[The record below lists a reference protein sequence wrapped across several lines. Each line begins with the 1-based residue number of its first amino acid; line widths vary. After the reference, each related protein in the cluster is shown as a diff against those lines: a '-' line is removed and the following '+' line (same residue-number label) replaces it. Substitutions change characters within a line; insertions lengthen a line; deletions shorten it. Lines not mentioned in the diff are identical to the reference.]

1 MKKLLLATLALVFIA
16 AQVVLPSAPSV
27 NAKVSSVRVTYFKPP
42 QVGVAST
49 YKIEIDINQTVE
61 IHGWITIIFPDDW
74 TMPDTAKPSA
84 GLSDAE
90 SNELER
96 ILNSIYLATS
106 PCTKCQGLPVIKTN
120 KRTNPEYKRKYGLDS
135 ENSIT
140 FWSHIKL
147 EPNGPYDPIPITV
160 ASRAGFKNSK
170 TPGKYRIGIRTQF
183 EQDTVYSNEIT
194 VVKSSVE
201 PATVTL
207 TNPAI
212 GEKSGYNIR
221 FHVGEG
227 GSLDRSTSRISMVF
241 PKGTTLPEKID
252 TNLVKINGRPLAV
265 EPSIHIPSSS
275 MSFITPIDIEN
286 LGEINVDISE
296 KAGIRN
302 TTTKGD
308 YIIQI
313 RSDFEPDPVDSKPF
327 TIVRAG
333 QKPQVDPP
341 YAGQIASYKFS
352 VDFPKSLNEN
362 DMIEI
367 IFPRETTV
375 PTYIKQDTVIIN
387 GTPCK
392 QKPGVVAE
400 ERKVRI
406 YSPAVIKPGSIMI
419 EFTKDAKIKN
429 PENPGD
435 YIIKFSGQV
444 VDGVFPTDPYSILIK
459 RMSIDSVKVTPM
471 NASEVAEWDLVGTLA
486 YVSPLEVGDTMV
498 LTFPE
503 GTEMPSLFDGC
514 ITIGGV
520 PAKASGS
527 GSTLTLTM
535 PQRIEN
541 GGEFKILISKDC
553 GVKNPPVSSDKHII
567 KISSSKDPAGG
578 ESETF
583 FIAPPLPVSTLKIL
597 KSNGTDSNG
606 NTIWVEA
613 KPDGKDDWFK
623 TPPAIDFSV
632 NSPTA
637 TIKMWWNTETDKAI
651 DWQIGKPLAIA
662 DQQRLDMLHWQAL
675 DAYGNE
681 EVRSFEFK
689 VDTNSPTLSLKEPGS
704 KKIIIK
710 QNKLTMIGL
719 ADPSELLKYGDKDTS
734 PYVVPDVY
742 INDEKISVVQPVVKE
757 MKPEGA
763 ILNDDAGI
771 FKKEIT
777 LDKEGVY
784 SYKIVAEDQAGW
796 KSTTLEL
803 EVTYDKTPP
812 EVKMIY
818 PVYGDYFDM
827 GKEIEVKFESEISA
841 TLFVN
846 NSIANLVEQLDERR
860 AIFSSFV
867 KVAKKGENTI
877 EIKASDE
884 AGNEQS
890 YKFSIYGSPTVINLW
905 LNQKTMMINGNRTI
919 LKSAPTSSSPPLP
932 KEMKGNT
939 FIPLRGVVEAMFAQ
953 IAWDAKTSTATLT
966 QSLPGGKSRMIVVQI
981 NNTKAKI
988 DGKEVL
994 IDKKGVLKP
1003 IIVSGNTMIPFRFIA
1018 ESLGGKVDYDNIQK
1032 MITITYPDPK
1042 KK

>member
-1 MKKLLLATLALVFIA
+1 MKKILLAALALTFVT
-16 AQVVLPSAPSV
+16 AQVALPSASNV
-27 NAKVSSVRVTYFKPP
+27 NAKLSSVRVTYFKPP

-74 TMPDTAKPSA
+74 TMPDTAKPGS

-120 KRTNPEYKRKYGLDS
+120 KRTNPDYKRKYGLDS

-160 ASRAGFKNSK
+160 AARAGFKNSN
-170 TPGKYRIGIRTQF
+170 TPGKYRLGIRTHS

-212 GEKSGYNIR
+212 GEQSGYNIR

-241 PKGTTLPEKID
+241 PKGTTLPEKIE
-252 TNLVKINGRPLAV
+252 TNLMKINGRPLAV

-275 MSFITPIDIEN
+275 FSFITPIDIEN
-286 LGEINVDISE
+286 LGEINIDISE

-302 TTTKGD
+302 TTVKGD
-308 YIIQI
+308 HIIQI
-313 RSDFEPDPVDSKPF
+313 RTDFEPDPIDSKPF
-327 TIVRAG
+327 AIIRAG
-333 QKPQVDPP
+333 QKPQVIPP
-341 YAGQIASYKFS
+341 YAGQIAAYKFS

-367 IFPRETTV
+367 TFPKETSI

-387 GTPCK
+387 DIPCK

-406 YSPAVIKPGSIMI
+406 YSPTVIKPGSIMI

-429 PENPGD
+429 PETPGE
-435 YIIKFSGQV
+435 YVIKFSGQV
-444 VDGVFPTDPYSILIK
+444 VDGTFPTDPYSILIK
-459 RMSIDSVKVTPM
+459 KMSIDSVKVTPM
-471 NASEVAEWDLVGTLA
+471 NASQVAEWELVGSLA
-486 YVSPLEVGDTMV
+486 YVGPLEIGDNMV

-503 GTEMPSLFDGC
+503 GTVIPASLDGC
-514 ITIGGV
+514 VTIGGV
-520 PAKASGS
+520 PTTATGS
-527 GSTLTLTM
+527 GNTLTLTM
-535 PQRIEN
+535 PQKIDN
-541 GGEFKILISKDC
+541 GGEFKILITREC
-553 GVKNPPVSSDKHII
+553 GIKNPPDSSDKHII
-567 KISSSKDPAGG
+567 KISSSKDPTGG
-578 ESETF
+578 ESEAF

-597 KSNGTDSNG
+597 KSNGTDANG
-606 NTIWVEA
+606 NTIWIEA
-613 KPDGKDDWFK
+613 KPDGKDGWFK
-623 TPPAIDFSV
+623 IPPAIDFSV

-637 TIKMWWNTETDKAI
+637 TIRMWWNNETEKSI
-651 DWQIGKPLAIA
+651 DWEIGKPLAIA

-675 DAYGNE
+675 DAYGDE

-704 KKIIIK
+704 KKVIIR
-710 QNKLTMIGL
+710 QNKLTIIGL

-742 INDEKISVVQPVVKE
+742 INDEKVDVVQPVVKE

-763 ILNDDAGI
+763 ILNEDAGI

-777 LDKEGVY
+777 LDKEGTY
-784 SYKIVAEDQAGW
+784 TYKIIAEDQAGW
-796 KSTTLEL
+796 KSTTLEF

-818 PVYGDYFDM
+818 PVYGDYFDV

-841 TLFVN
+841 TLFAN

-867 KVAKKGENTI
+867 KIAKKGENTI

-884 AGNEQS
+884 AGNEQT
-890 YKFSIYGSPTVINLW
+890 YTFTIYGSPTVINLW
-905 LNQKTMMINGNRTI
+905 LGQKTMMTNGVRSVLAT
-919 LKSAPTSSSPPLP
+919 APISGDPLP
-932 KEMKGNT
+932 KDLQGNT
-939 FIPLRGVVEAMFAQ
+939 FMPIKDVATVLFCEVGWIAETKTIP
-953 IAWDAKTSTATLT
+953 IK
-966 QSLPGGKSRMIVVQI
+966 QSLPGGKTKTVELQI
-981 NNTKAKI
+981 KNKKAKI
-988 DGKEVL
+988 DGKEVPL
-994 IDKKGVLKP
+994 DPKGKLYPVIVGSKTLLPLKF
-1003 IIVSGNTMIPFRFIA
+1003 VA
-1018 ESLGGKVDYDNIQK
+1018 DSLGAKVDYDQVQR
-1032 MITITYPDPK
+1032 MITITYPDPTK
-1042 KK
+1042 K